1 MFNKRPGVAALI
13 AVTAAVFLAAAPAQG
28 GPHKGRSNGAE
39 ASQSEISAD
48 RAAAIARNATG
59 GRVLNV
65 QRQGAVYRVRVLLD
79 GERVRNV
86 TVDARTGRVL
96 N

>member
-1 MFNKRPGVAALI
+1 MFKERPGVAALI
-13 AVTAAVFLAAAPAQG
+13 ALTAAGFLAAAPAHG

-39 ASQSEISAD
+39 SSQAVISAD
-48 RAAAIARNATG
+48 RAAAIARSATG

-65 QRQGAVYRVRVLLD
+65 QRRGAVYRVRVLLD

-86 TVDARTGRVL
+86 SVDARTGRVL